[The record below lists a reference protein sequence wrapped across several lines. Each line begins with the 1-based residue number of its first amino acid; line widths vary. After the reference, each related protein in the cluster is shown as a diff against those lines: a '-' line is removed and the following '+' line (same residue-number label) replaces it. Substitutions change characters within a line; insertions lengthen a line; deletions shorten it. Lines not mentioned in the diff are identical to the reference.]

1 MTSQLERE
9 LETEERESS
18 SQVKLSQDGE
28 DSDSSSL
35 SAQELCQKAPSASS
49 CCFSCSQ
56 RGDRSHFVGEP
67 PIPNAETV
75 VEEGAMSGKAPKQV
89 IFISGSQ
96 LSFPLSRP
104 STEYQQT
111 LDLVSAQPPTCF

>member
-1 MTSQLERE
+1 MTSQLKESERQRR
-9 LETEERESS
+9 ERVS
-18 SQVKLSQDGE
+18 SQVKSQDAGE
-28 DSDSSSL
+28 DSDSSSPL
-35 SAQELCQKAPSASS
+35 GPRTLLKGPSASS

-56 RGDRSHFVGEP
+56 RGTEVTLWGNL

-96 LSFPLSRP
+96 LSFS
-104 STEYQQT
+104 
-111 LDLVSAQPPTCF
+111 